1 MRELSETRSKLR
13 KLRITHPKG
22 VSALLT
28 TSEISVNAY
37 ISQLNRELVDETRRP
52 LPMSLSQR
60 LAKWHCSLPE
70 ISRSR
75 AFSMSEIEAA
85 LKTQGR
91 YIGEEL
97 LRMGW
102 QRKRI
107 WTTKGSYHRYWMPP
121 H

>member
-1 MRELSETRSKLR
+1 
-13 KLRITHPKG
+13 
-22 VSALLT
+22 
-28 TSEISVNAY
+28 
-37 ISQLNRELVDETRRP
+37 
-52 LPMSLSQR
+52 
-60 LAKWHCSLPE
+60 
-70 ISRSR
+70 
-75 AFSMSEIEAA
+75 MSEIEAA